1 MTEKCVL
8 VISGGLDSTTL
19 LYDLVLSG
27 NEIYAISFN
36 YHQRHLKELSC
47 AKASCEKLNIPHKI
61 VDISAISELL
71 QGSSLTS
78 SDIGTPHGRYDEASM
93 KKTVVPNRNMIMIS
107 LATAYAISIKADKV
121 YYGAHTGDVS
131 IYPDCRPEF
140 VDKLNEAIKICDWH
154 KVELV
159 APYLHFDKGD
169 IVKLGTVLGV
179 DYSITTSCYEG
190 GEVPCGLCG
199 SCDERREAFAKAGV
213 NDPLVINL
221 KD

>member
-121 YYGAHTGDVS
+121 YYGSHSGDHA
-131 IYPDCRPEF
+131 IYYDCRPEF

-179 DYSITTSCYEG
+179 DYSKTWSCYDGREIIC
-190 GEVPCGLCG
+190 GECGACH
-199 SCDERREAFAKAGV
+199 ERREAFEKANV
-213 NDPLVINL
+213 KDPLVMTL
-221 KD
+221 

>member
-19 LYDLVLSG
+19 LYDLVLSE

-36 YHQRHLKELSC
+36 YHQKHLKELSC

-131 IYPDCRPEF
+131 IYPDCRLEF

-179 DYSITTSCYEG
+179 DYSMTTSCYEG
-190 GEVPCGLCG
+190 GEFPCMLCG
-199 SCDERREAFAKAGV
+199 SCNERIAAFKKAGRK
-213 NDPLVINL
+213 DPLVVNL
-221 KD
+221 R